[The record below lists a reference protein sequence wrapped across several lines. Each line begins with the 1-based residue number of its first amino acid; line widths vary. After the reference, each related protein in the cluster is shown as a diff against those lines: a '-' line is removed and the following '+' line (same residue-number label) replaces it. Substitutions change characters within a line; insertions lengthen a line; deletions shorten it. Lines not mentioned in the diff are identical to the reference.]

1 MKSNKIFILRNLWNA
16 NESLSF
22 WDPLDPLVLSPAA
35 LIWHHQIINNRSKLF
50 QVSLYHHRATC
61 PSIPEPTW
69 SQHVTINP
77 DPEKMRAD
85 GIAVILYF
93 TLPKKIKKSI
103 SSPFQPPFQL
113 HIPHV
118 ASFIGRVR
126 IAHVHQLQGNAFA
139 ISCDWHIKEAQNGV
153 GMTWPNATSLW
164 LACLPCQ
171 QWHSI
176 I

>member
-16 NESLSF
+16 NESVSF
-22 WDPLDPLVLSPAA
+22 WSPTA
-35 LIWHHQIINNRSKLF
+35 LTWHHITINNRSKFF

-69 SQHVTINP
+69 SQHVTLTTQTLQVFKGARGWYCSHT
-77 DPEKMRAD
+77 D
-85 GIAVILYF
+85 YF
-93 TLPKKIKKSI
+93 TLPKKKNRNQYPVH
-103 SSPFQPPFQL
+103 SSPRNPIAHPTRFS
-113 HIPHV
+113 
-118 ASFIGRVR
+118 SFIGRVR
-126 IAHVHQLQGNAFA
+126 IAHVHQLQGNALA

-164 LACLPCQ
+164 LTCLPCQ

>member
-35 LIWHHQIINNRSKLF
+35 LTWHHQIINNRSKLF

-85 GIAVILYF
+85 CIQSYF
-93 TLPKKIKKSI
+93 TSLYHRKLRNQYPVHS
-103 SSPFQPPFQL
+103 PPFQL

-126 IAHVHQLQGNAFA
+126 IAHVHPLQGNALA

-164 LACLPCQ
+164 LTCLPCQ